1 MRSVSVGLLVAAVL
15 VTGCTRT
22 WSREAVQP
30 NPLAHPQDTLR
41 TSEKVTIVTGDMDL
55 SAPNQND
62 RDLDAQQSEN
72 SGNATVAHLH
82 RWALI
87 NQASFTMVSRD
98 RLRFHVQID
107 HKWEEYSDLNTWH
120 VELTDDQG
128 RHWSP
133 ESVEHVR
140 HRVITTMWDQE
151 ERSQICDAQGRNP
164 LGNCLNTIGFAN
176 DGWRNRKPLGSLSV
190 WRGNGDFVFY
200 QRDLFTPQVRWMK
213 LTARRS
219 SQVFEF
225 VWRFQDDVASAYA
238 PE

>member
-1 MRSVSVGLLVAAVL
+1 MRFVSVGLLAAVL
-15 VTGCTRT
+15 VVGCTRT
-22 WSREAVQP
+22 WERETIQP
-30 NPLAHPQDTLR
+30 NPLVHPQDTLR

-55 SAPNQND
+55 TAPNPND
-62 RDLDAQQSEN
+62 RDLDAQQSES
-72 SGNATVAHLH
+72 SGNATVAHPH

-107 HKWEEYSDLNTWH
+107 HKWEEYADLKTWD

-128 RHWSP
+128 HHWSP
-133 ESVEHVR
+133 ESVEHLR

-151 ERSQICDAQGRNP
+151 ERSQICDAQGRNA

-176 DGWRNRKPLGSLSV
+176 DGWRNRQPLGSLSV

-200 QRDLFTPQVRWMK
+200 QRDLFTTQVRWMK
-213 LTARRS
+213 LTVHRS
-219 SQVFEF
+219 GQAFEF
-225 VWRFQDDVASAYA
+225 VWRFQDDVASADT

>member
-1 MRSVSVGLLVAAVL
+1 MGLLAAVL
-15 VTGCTRT
+15 GAGCTRT
-22 WSREAVQP
+22 WERETTQP
-30 NPLAHPQDTLR
+30 NPLVHPEDTLR

-55 SAPNQND
+55 TAPNSSD

-107 HKWEEYSDLNTWH
+107 HKWEEYADLKTWD

-128 RHWSP
+128 HHWSP
-133 ESVEHVR
+133 ESVEHLR
-140 HRVITTMWDQE
+140 HRVITTMWDRE
-151 ERSQICDAQGRNP
+151 ERSAICDAQGRNA
-164 LGNCLNTIGFAN
+164 LGNCLNTVGFAN
-176 DGWRNRKPLGSLSV
+176 DGWRNRQPLGSLSV

-200 QRDLFTPQVRWMK
+200 QRDLFTAQVRWMK
-213 LTARRS
+213 LTVRRS
-219 SQVFEF
+219 GQVFEF
-225 VWRFQDDVASAYA
+225 VWRFEDDVASADT

>member
-1 MRSVSVGLLVAAVL
+1 MRFVSVGLLAAVL
-15 VTGCTRT
+15 VSGCTRT
-22 WSREAVQP
+22 WEREAIQP
-30 NPLAHPQDTLR
+30 NPLLHPQDTLR
-41 TSEKVTIVTGDMDL
+41 VSEKVTIVTGDMDL
-55 SAPNQND
+55 TAPNQND

-107 HKWEEYSDLNTWH
+107 HKWEEYADLKTWD

-128 RHWSP
+128 RHWTP

-140 HRVITTMWDQE
+140 SRVITTMWDQE
-151 ERSQICDAQGRNP
+151 ERSQICDAQGRNA

-176 DGWRNRKPLGSLSV
+176 DGWRNRKTLGSLSV

-200 QRDLFTPQVRWMK
+200 QRDLFTAQVRWMK
-213 LTARRS
+213 LRVHRS
-219 SQVFEF
+219 GQAFEF
-225 VWRFQDDVASAYA
+225 VWRFQDDVASADT